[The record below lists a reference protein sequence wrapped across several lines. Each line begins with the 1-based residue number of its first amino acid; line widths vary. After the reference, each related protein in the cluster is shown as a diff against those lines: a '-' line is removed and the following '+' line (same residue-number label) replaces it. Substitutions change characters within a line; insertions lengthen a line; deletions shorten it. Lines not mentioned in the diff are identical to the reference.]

1 MFSLCQICPW
11 CLPYKQE
18 PSPGSYQE
26 YFIITV
32 ISVRA
37 GAHAGIFWEWPWSC
51 TLWKSGMG
59 SISSLEDLLP
69 LKMYPLKS
77 AQYLPSPS
85 AFSQTVWAGGGQTG
99 RRTRYSQTPKE
110 CGAPWPCWGC
120 CGETHG
126 ESNSDVITTDQFF
139 VCFVFLIQCCRNHP
153 PCPLPRLQSCHPCF
167 TLRAG
172 GLHVSLHTADCPIQ

>member
-1 MFSLCQICPW
+1 MT
-11 CLPYKQE
+11 
-18 PSPGSYQE
+18 G
-26 YFIITV
+26 V
-32 ISVRA
+32 SVRA

-85 AFSQTVWAGGGQTG
+85 AFSQTVGAGGGQTG

-110 CGAPWPCWGC
+110 G
-120 CGETHG
+120 
-126 ESNSDVITTDQFF
+126 D
-139 VCFVFLIQCCRNHP
+139 VFLVSSERLGLLFPFPTFIAFCKISLLCKSKAEILLQDILPIQCCRNHP